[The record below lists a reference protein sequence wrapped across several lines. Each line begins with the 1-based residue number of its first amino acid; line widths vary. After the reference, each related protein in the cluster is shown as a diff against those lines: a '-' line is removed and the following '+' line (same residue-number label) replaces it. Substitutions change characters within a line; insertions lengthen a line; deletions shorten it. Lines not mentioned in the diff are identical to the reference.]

1 MDINKERSGSKK
13 FIQRNG
19 RAAKEGR
26 GKGKKIGRERRKER
40 KKDGEERCRKKEDR
54 RRERRERG
62 TWQDRGKRGS

>member
-26 GKGKKIGRERRKER
+26 GKGKKGKER
-40 KKDGEERCRKKEDR
+40 KTARRDAGKREDR